1 MEHHDLEG
9 NARNFHFFFFL
20 AFSFFFFLDP
30 DENRLAAWN
39 LYKVFCNNHQISLQK
54 NRPFL
59 SIQSSFDKSIK
70 IPIFY
75 SIYLSLSFEFVILL
89 FRLRF
94 KNRVFKT
101 DDAQF
106 TKLEN
111 VKIYRNII
119 RHQEL

>member
-1 MEHHDLEG
+1 MEHRDLEG
-9 NARNFHFFFFL
+9 NARNSHFFFSSLPFL
-20 AFSFFFFLDP
+20 FFFLGP
-30 DENRLAAWN
+30 RRES
-39 LYKVFCNNHQISLQK
+39 IGSLELIQGVLQQPSDIPSK
-54 NRPFL
+54 KSAFL
-59 SIQSSFDKSIK
+59 SIQSSFGKNIK
-70 IPIFY
+70 IPIFC

-111 VKIYRNII
+111 VEIYRNII
-119 RHQEL
+119 RHQDL